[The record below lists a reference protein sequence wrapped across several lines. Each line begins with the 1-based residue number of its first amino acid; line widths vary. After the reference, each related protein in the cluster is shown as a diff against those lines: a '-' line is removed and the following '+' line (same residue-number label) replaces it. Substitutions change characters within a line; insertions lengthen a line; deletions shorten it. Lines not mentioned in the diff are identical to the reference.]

1 MHSSKVSRGPSAVLG
16 SDQLVFPAPFTLA
29 TTLQSKTHVVPSSSK
44 QPVSSGS
51 YLIHKS
57 TPCRV
62 AQVIFVC
69 PSCSPW
75 LSHLKM
81 GGGAVMAKQCQIFPA
96 LVCHQSELI
105 FLQSY
110 ELSSRANTCSLGFP
124 TANDLPGPGELGP
137 KCLTIQPLHLVPLSV
152 KFTTQCLLQ
161 GVIKQLLG
169 FLPSQH

>member
-69 PSCSPW
+69 PSCSSW

-124 TANDLPGPGELGP
+124 TANDLPGPASECKGYNSVSSSRSNKAALGISAKP
-137 KCLTIQPLHLVPLSV
+137 TLTQRLS
-152 KFTTQCLLQ
+152 TN
-161 GVIKQLLG
+161 
-169 FLPSQH
+169 S